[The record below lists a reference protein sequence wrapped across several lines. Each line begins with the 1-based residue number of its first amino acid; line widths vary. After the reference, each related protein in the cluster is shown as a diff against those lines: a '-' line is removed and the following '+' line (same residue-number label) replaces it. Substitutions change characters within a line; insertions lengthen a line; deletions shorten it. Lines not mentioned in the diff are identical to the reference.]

1 MTQLS
6 YLRYAT
12 LTLALS
18 LCGLFVPFTSTL
30 AAPATAQAVAKA
42 VQPAAT
48 TNEPAQAA
56 PEDLSDLN
64 ADSNA
69 PRVEGN
75 IAELQNLVQAGRPH
89 GIARDAQRQLRREAL
104 LPRDGDGCTT
114 SRSRR
119 TRAGGVS
126 SKTQDTARAESI
138 YAQFSR
144 KSFELADGEIRR
156 TQLQAQKA
164 LLDRV
169 IAKSADRAN
178 RLTADLQL
186 AQQQDSQ
193 VSQRQQQLQAESAVL
208 QTDKLDAERK
218 LRALQMQVEQLQKQ
232 TEAGLAP
239 VSVTPSR

>member
-1 MTQLS
+1 MMQLR

-18 LCGLFVPFTSTL
+18 LCGLLAPFTSTF
-30 AAPATAQAVAKA
+30 AAPATAKA
-42 VQPAAT
+42 AAT
-48 TNEPAQAA
+48 TAQVAAPANEPAQSALM
-56 PEDLSDLN
+56 DLSDLN

-75 IAELQNLVQAGRPH
+75 IAELQNLAQAGSLTELRATH
-89 GIARDAQRQLRREAL
+89 NGSYGAKLFFLAQEMLYYVALSQDARWWR
-104 LPRDGDGCTT
+104 
-114 SRSRR
+114 
-119 TRAGGVS
+119 VV
-126 SKTQDTARAESI
+126 KTQDAARAESI

-164 LLDRV
+164 LLERV

-208 QTDKLDAERK
+208 QTDKLEAERK
-218 LRALQMQVEQLQKQ
+218 LRALQLRVEQLQKQ

>member
-18 LCGLFVPFTSTL
+18 LCGLLVPFTSTF
-30 AAPATAQAVAKA
+30 AAPATPNVAAKA
-42 VQPAAT
+42 VQPMAAA
-48 TNEPAQAA
+48 NEPAQPALV
-56 PEDLSDLN
+56 DLSDLN

-75 IAELQNLVQAGRPH
+75 IAELQNLVQAGSLTELRATRN
-89 GIARDAQRQLRREAL
+89 GSYGAKLFFLAQEMLYYVALSQDARWWR
-104 LPRDGDGCTT
+104 
-114 SRSRR
+114 
-119 TRAGGVS
+119 VV
-126 SKTQDTARAESI
+126 KTQDTVRAESI

-164 LLDRV
+164 LLERV

-208 QTDKLDAERK
+208 QTDKLEAERK
-218 LRALQMQVEQLQKQ
+218 LRALQLQVEQLQKQ